1 MWRIIVLKTQ
11 IYSRGFTTSSV
22 VFDCGFSFR
31 DQANV
36 RVSNQRFILPM
47 KQPAENPVQTWRQ
60 LWRVLEKSD
69 MQRSSIHFYSD
80 RYITR
85 AGAVE
90 ADQSLNCHR
99 PSGTGESRSKFSVLF
114 FVLLSSFMCGAWPLS
129 EQNGFWSVIFQF
141 S

>member
-1 MWRIIVLKTQ
+1 MCTFHIKLL
-11 IYSRGFTTSSV
+11 GV
-22 VFDCGFSFR
+22 VKEFSYFEL
-31 DQANV
+31 N
-36 RVSNQRFILPM
+36 L
-47 KQPAENPVQTWRQ
+47 ETWRQ

-129 EQNGFWSVIFQF
+129 EQNGFWSVTFQF

>member
-1 MWRIIVLKTQ
+1 MVGGCDVWPETGVVRFHFHPSIGKKKVSGGWRSPTPD
-11 IYSRGFTTSSV
+11 R
-22 VFDCGFSFR
+22 
-31 DQANV
+31 
-36 RVSNQRFILPM
+36 
-47 KQPAENPVQTWRQ
+47 EWR
-60 LWRVLEKSD
+60 E
-69 MQRSSIHFYSD
+69 
-80 RYITR
+80 TR

-129 EQNGFWSVIFQF
+129 EQNGFWSVTFQF